1 MELLLALLGLFTSN
15 GVLLGDGI
23 LLGDGVRA
31 NTDEGNGF
39 DPHG

>member
-1 MELLLALLGLFTSN
+1 MEILFALLGFFTSN